1 MASTNFVDNSTVIYA
16 AWLNDVN
23 NAVYNGIFAA
33 SSISPSNL
41 VCNGS
46 VSGSGFTG
54 LVNNTLSAPGRIG
67 NSTPNTGA
75 FTTLTATSL
84 TGLTTPLSVGQ
95 GGTGLS
101 AVGTSGNILTSNGTA
116 WVSSA
121 PTVIKGLG
129 LGGETWH
136 NVTSSRASGTAYQNT
151 NSYPIQVS
159 AWQINQGNSN
169 AQFQIGATSGT
180 LATVAFWGAQYNGP
194 GAVSGITGPIV
205 PPGYWYAIITNGGG
219 VTGWWE
225 LY

>member
-101 AVGTSGNILTSNGTA
+101 AVGTSGNVLTSNGTA

-121 PTVIKGLG
+121 PAVIKGLG

-136 NVTSSRASGTAYQNT
+136 SVSRSANTVYQNNRT
-151 NSYPIQVS
+151 YPIMVNTGSLGSNS
-159 AWQINQGNSN
+159 AVTFYCDSTSTPTQIANTWAFGGSDT
-169 AQFQIGATSGT
+169 IGGMGG
-180 LATVAFWGAQYNGP
+180 V
-194 GAVSGITGPIV
+194 IV
-205 PPGYWYAIITNGGG
+205 PPNFYYSCTASGGTWY
-219 VTGWWE
+219 E